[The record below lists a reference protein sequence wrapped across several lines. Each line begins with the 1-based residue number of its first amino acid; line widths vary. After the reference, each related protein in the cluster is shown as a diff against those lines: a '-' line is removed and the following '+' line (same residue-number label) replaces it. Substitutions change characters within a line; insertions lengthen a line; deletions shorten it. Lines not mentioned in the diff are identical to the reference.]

1 MEELFLWLRYDD
13 AVFGRRPA
21 SCIAAEPAC
30 VCVGGVKKAEPPSL
44 VTVAP
49 PLVVCIRFLIP
60 RRRLLRTPTC
70 MQLEFLYF
78 CYFTCD
84 RFSSSCLSVFRL

>member
-1 MEELFLWLRYDD
+1 M
-13 AVFGRRPA
+13 
-21 SCIAAEPAC
+21 C
-30 VCVGGVKKAEPPSL
+30 VCVGGGGGGGWGREKKAEPPSL
-44 VTVAP
+44 VNVAP

-60 RRRLLRTPTC
+60 RRRLLRTSTC

-84 RFSSSCLSVFRL
+84 RFLSSCLASYIKIRVPVYLTYSYTHLQYT

>member
-1 MEELFLWLRYDD
+1 M
-13 AVFGRRPA
+13 
-21 SCIAAEPAC
+21 
-30 VCVGGVKKAEPPSL
+30 CVGGVKKAESPSL

-84 RFSSSCLSVFRL
+84 RFLSSCLSVFRL